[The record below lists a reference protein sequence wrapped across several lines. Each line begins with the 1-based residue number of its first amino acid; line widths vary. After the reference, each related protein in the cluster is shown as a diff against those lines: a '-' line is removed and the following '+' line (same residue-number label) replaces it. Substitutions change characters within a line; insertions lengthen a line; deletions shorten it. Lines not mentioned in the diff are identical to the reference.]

1 MLEYENIIEN
11 NFYDTY
17 KINKGDSLY
26 KISKKFN
33 VNTNLLAELNGLDID
48 DYIYPEQVILIP
60 KSNVS
65 YYITKEGDTL
75 KTVSE
80 TFNVGEEKLINQ
92 NNTIYLQKEQMIFY
106 KRD

>member
-1 MLEYENIIEN
+1 MLEYESVIEN

-75 KTVSE
+75 KNISEIFKVS
-80 TFNVGEEKLINQ
+80 EEKLINQ
-92 NNTIYLQKEQMIFY
+92 NTTIYLQKEQMIFY

>member
-11 NFYDTY
+11 EFYDTY
-17 KINKGDSLY
+17 KIKQGDSLY

-33 VNTNLLAELNGLDID
+33 VNTNLLAELNGLELD
-48 DYIYPEQVILIP
+48 DYIYPNQIIQIP

-75 KTVSE
+75 DIVSNI
-80 TFNVGEEKLINQ
+80 FKVNVDKLVKQNQ
-92 NNTIYLQKEQMIFY
+92 TIYLQKEQMIFY

>member
-80 TFNVGEEKLINQ
+80 TFKVGEEKLINQ

>member
-1 MLEYENIIEN
+1 MLEYESIIEN

-80 TFNVGEEKLINQ
+80 TFKVGEEKLINQ

>member
-80 TFNVGEEKLINQ
+80 TFKVGEEKLINQ

-106 KRD
+106 KRE